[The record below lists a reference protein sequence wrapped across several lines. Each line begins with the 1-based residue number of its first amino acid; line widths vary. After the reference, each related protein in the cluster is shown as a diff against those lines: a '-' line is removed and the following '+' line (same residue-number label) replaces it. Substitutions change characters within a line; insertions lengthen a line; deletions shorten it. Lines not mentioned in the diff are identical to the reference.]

1 MENTKTKKSV
11 SEWKSLVAE
20 FQKPHRGRAWW
31 QVINTVGSVILLW
44 VAIYFTLPISW
55 LLTCTLAVLAGLI
68 LVRAFIIFHD
78 CGHGS
83 FFKSRKANQKLGF
96 ITGLSYLYPLS
107 SLEMGTFC
115 PPCDY
120 RRPFAPRN
128 GRYLDINGEGILGE
142 FPVEKI
148 FIID

>member
-1 MENTKTKKSV
+1 MENTKIKKSV
-11 SEWKSLVAE
+11 SEWKALVAE

-96 ITGLSYLYPLS
+96 ITGLLTFTPFHHWRWEHSVHHATTGDLS
-107 SLEMGTFC
+107 
-115 PPCDY
+115 
-120 RRPFAPRN
+120 RRAPN
-128 GRYLDINGEGILGE
+128 AVTLS
-142 FPVEKI
+142 
-148 FIID
+148 FIDGLNKE